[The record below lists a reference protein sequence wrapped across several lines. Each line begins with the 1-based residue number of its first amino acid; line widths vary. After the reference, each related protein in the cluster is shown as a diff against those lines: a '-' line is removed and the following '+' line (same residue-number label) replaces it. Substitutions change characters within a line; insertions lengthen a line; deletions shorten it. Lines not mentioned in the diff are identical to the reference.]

1 MGGGNTRDEV
11 NTRTIPGF
19 WTSQRPQPADP
30 RTRDRIG
37 GFVRSK
43 RAQPIAAL
51 VTKVLDD
58 EPTMAE
64 DWPLILC
71 RSGAFLGP
79 ELAVVLGSIY
89 LSFLFKSFFPFR
101 IGKCNRISEN
111 YRHVP
116 KKKKKCVKTKIVEKW
131 SLK

>member
-1 MGGGNTRDEV
+1 MGGNTRDEV

-30 RTRDRIG
+30 GTRDRIG
-37 GFVRSK
+37 GLVRSK

-64 DWPLILC
+64 IGLNTLSIRSFFRGRNSQLFLAPFIFLFLIL
-71 RSGAFLGP
+71 
-79 ELAVVLGSIY
+79 
-89 LSFLFKSFFPFR
+89 FFNSFR

-111 YRHVP
+111 YGQVH
-116 KKKKKCVKTKIVEKW
+116 TK
-131 SLK
+131 SMY

>member
-1 MGGGNTRDEV
+1 MGGNTRDEV
-11 NTRTIPGF
+11 NTRAIPDF
-19 WTSQRPQPADP
+19 WTSQRPQAADP
-30 RTRDRIG
+30 GTRDRIG

-71 RSGAFLGP
+71 RSGAFFGAGTRGCSWLH
-79 ELAVVLGSIY
+79 
-89 LSFLFKSFFPFR
+89 LSFFFLNLFSFR

-111 YRHVP
+111 YRHIQ
-116 KKKKKCVKTKIVEKW
+116 KIKIVLRRK
-131 SLK
+131 L

>member
-1 MGGGNTRDEV
+1 MGGNTRDEV
-11 NTRTIPGF
+11 NTRAIPDF
-19 WTSQRPQPADP
+19 WTSQRPQAADP
-30 RTRDRIG
+30 GTRDRIG

-71 RSGAFLGP
+71 RSGAFFGAGTRGCSWLH
-79 ELAVVLGSIY
+79 
-89 LSFLFKSFFPFR
+89 LSFFFFKIFFLL
-101 IGKCNRISEN
+101 E
-111 YRHVP
+111 
-116 KKKKKCVKTKIVEKW
+116 
-131 SLK
+131 